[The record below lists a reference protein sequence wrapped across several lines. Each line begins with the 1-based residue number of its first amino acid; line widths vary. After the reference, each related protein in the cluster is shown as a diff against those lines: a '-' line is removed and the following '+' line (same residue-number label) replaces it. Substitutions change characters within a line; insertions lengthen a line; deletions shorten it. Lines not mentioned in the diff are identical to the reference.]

1 MNLQINC
8 NNSLSSIEFIIQV
21 NSHPILIRSNSKS
34 IFLLIT
40 MPTVVNDPHLGDPA
54 SKQVKCDL
62 ARQERAEK
70 RANLRNDE
78 MGDDARQERVSKR
91 AVMNI
96 AATSAKISKTC
107 SSTTAAI
114 QVAEQSP
121 HEKNKEQRKTSDLAK
136 RQKGKLSDEKNI
148 PVGPR
153 AATNVESL
161 APGHIMREFCK
172 CVFFILIVMN
182 QIRVSCGFTIF

>member
-1 MNLQINC
+1 MYFKKLCIWFGLWHVSK
-8 NNSLSSIEFIIQV
+8 SLEFTIQV
-21 NSHPILIRSNSKS
+21 NSHPISIHSNSKF

-40 MPTVVNDPHLGDPA
+40 MPTVVNDLHLLDPD
-54 SKQVKCDL
+54 SKQMKCDL

-78 MGDDARQERVSKR
+78 IGDDTLQERVSKR

-96 AATSAKISKTC
+96 AATSAKKSKTC

-121 HEKNKEQRKTSDLAK
+121 HKKEQGATEDKQFGKTSK
-136 RQKGKLSDEKNI
+136 RE
-148 PVGPR
+148 VVR
-153 AATNVESL
+153 
-161 APGHIMREFCK
+161 
-172 CVFFILIVMN
+172 
-182 QIRVSCGFTIF
+182 